1 MTEQL
6 AVAVLGANGRMGAE
20 AVAAVEAAADL
31 KLVAALGRNDSLDTL
46 VDAGARI
53 VVDLTVPG
61 STEANV
67 RFAVEHGMHAVVGTT
82 GWDADRL
89 ARLEEL
95 LAGQAGVGVLI
106 APNFALGSVLASAF
120 AAKASRYFESV
131 EIIELHHPEKVD
143 APSGTAV
150 RTAQLIAAERA
161 AAGLPAS
168 PDATTSE
175 LAGARGC
182 EVDGVRVHSVRL
194 RGLVAHQEVLLGG
207 PGEQLTLRHDSFD
220 RASFMPGVLLGVRNI
235 ASRPGLTVGLDG
247 YLDLGL

>member
-20 AVAAVEAAADL
+20 AVRAVDASADL
-31 KLVAALGRNDSLDTL
+31 SLVAALGRNDSLDTL
-46 VDAGARI
+46 VGSGAKI
-53 VVDLTVPG
+53 VVDLTVPE

-82 GWDADRL
+82 GWDADRVE
-89 ARLEEL
+89 RLEAL
-95 LAGQAGVGVLI
+95 LETHPGVGVLI

-120 AAKASRYFESV
+120 AARASKYFESV
-131 EIIELHHPEKVD
+131 EIVELHHPDKVD

-161 AAGLPAS
+161 AAGVAPS

-175 LAGARGC
+175 RPGARGC
-182 EVDGVRVHSVRL
+182 EIDGVRIHSVRL

-207 PGEQLTLRHDSFD
+207 PGEQLTFRHDSFD
-220 RASFMPGVLLGVRNI
+220 RASFMPGVLLGVRSVAAN
-235 ASRPGLTVGLDG
+235 PGLTVGLDG

>member
-1 MTEQL
+1 MIEQL

-20 AVAAVEAAADL
+20 AVKAVESAPDM
-31 KLVAALGRNDSLDTL
+31 KLVAALGRGDSLDTL
-46 VDAGARI
+46 LTSGARY
-53 VVDLTVPG
+53 VVDLTVPE

-67 RFAVEHGMHAVVGTT
+67 RFAVENGMHAIVGTT
-82 GWDADRL
+82 GWDAG
-89 ARLEEL
+89 RLENLGSL
-95 LAGQAGVGVLI
+95 LAAHQGVGVLI

-120 AAKASRYFESV
+120 AAKASKYFESV
-131 EIIELHHPEKVD
+131 EIIELHHPDKVD

-150 RTAQLIAAERA
+150 RTAQLIAAERV
-161 AAGLPAS
+161 AAGLEPS

-182 EVDGVRVHSVRL
+182 DVDGVRVHSVRL

-207 PGEQLTLRHDSFD
+207 PGEQLTFRHDSFD
-220 RASFMPGVLLGVRNI
+220 RASFMPGVLLGVRNV
-235 ASRPGLTVGLDG
+235 AHHPGLTVGLDG

>member
-20 AVAAVEAAADL
+20 AVKAVEAAPDL

-53 VVDLTVPG
+53 VVDLTVPD

-82 GWDADRL
+82 GWNAQRL
-89 ARLEEL
+89 ARLDEL
-95 LAGQAGVGVLI
+95 LAGRPEVGVLI

-120 AAKASRYFESV
+120 AAKASKYFESV
-131 EIIELHHPEKVD
+131 EIIELHHPDKVD

-150 RTAQLIAAERA
+150 RTAQLISAERA
-161 AAGLPAS
+161 AAGVAPS
-168 PDATTSE
+168 PDATSTE
-175 LAGARGC
+175 RPGARGC

-220 RASFMPGVLLGVRNI
+220 RASFMPGVLLGVRNV
-235 ASRPGLTVGLDG
+235 AAHPGLTVGLDG

>member
-20 AVAAVEAAADL
+20 AVKAVEAAADM
-31 KLVAALGRNDSLDTL
+31 KLVAALGRSDSLDGL
-46 VDAGARI
+46 VNAGAQV
-53 VVDLTVPG
+53 VVDLTVPE

-82 GWDADRL
+82 GWDA
-89 ARLEEL
+89 ARLNDLEVL
-95 LAGQAGVGVLI
+95 LGRNAGVGVLI
-106 APNFALGSVLASAF
+106 APNFALGSVLATAF
-120 AAKASRYFESV
+120 AAKAAKYFESV
-131 EIIELHHPEKVD
+131 EVIELHHPDKVD

-161 AAGLPAS
+161 DAGIGAS
-168 PDATTSE
+168 PDATTTE

-182 EVDGVRVHSVRL
+182 DVDGIRVHSVRL

-220 RASFMPGVLLGVRNI
+220 RASFMPGVLLGVRNV
-235 ASRPGLTVGLDG
+235 AGYPGLTVGLDG
-247 YLDLGL
+247 YLDLGV

>member
-20 AVAAVEAAADL
+20 AVQAVEAAADL
-31 KLVAALGRNDSLDTL
+31 NLVAALGRNDPLETL

-53 VVDLTVPG
+53 VVDLTVPE

-67 RFAVEHGMHAVVGTT
+67 RFAVDHGMHAVVGTT
-82 GWDADRL
+82 GWDAEKL

-95 LAGQAGVGVLI
+95 LAGQPEAGVLI

-131 EIIELHHPEKVD
+131 EIVELHHPDKVD

-150 RTAQLIAAERA
+150 RTAQLIAAERSA
-161 AAGLPAS
+161 ASLPAS

-175 LAGARGC
+175 RSGARGC
-182 EVDGVRVHSVRL
+182 DVDGVRVHSVRL

-220 RASFMPGVLLGVRNI
+220 RASFMPGVLLGVRNV
-235 ASRPGLTVGLDG
+235 AAHPGLTVGLDG

>member
-1 MTEQL
+1 MIEQL

-20 AVAAVEAAADL
+20 AVKAVEAAADL

-46 VDAGARI
+46 ISSGARI
-53 VVDLTVPG
+53 VVDLTVPE

-67 RFAVEHGMHAVVGTT
+67 RFAVEHGLHAVVGTT
-82 GWDADRL
+82 GWDAGRL

-95 LAGQAGVGVLI
+95 LAGRPGVGVLI

-120 AAKASRYFESV
+120 AAKAAKYFESV
-131 EIIELHHPEKVD
+131 EIIELHHPDKVD

-150 RTAQLIAAERA
+150 RTAQLISAERA
-161 AAGLPAS
+161 AAGVAPG
-168 PDATTSE
+168 PDATSTE
-175 LAGARGC
+175 RPGARGC
-182 EVDGVRVHSVRL
+182 DVDGVRVHSVRL

-220 RASFMPGVLLGVRNI
+220 RASFMPGVLLGVRNV
-235 ASRPGLTVGLDG
+235 AANPGLTVGLDG

>member
-20 AVAAVEAAADL
+20 AVKAVEAAADM
-31 KLVAALGRNDSLDTL
+31 KLVAALGRGDALDEL
-46 VDAGARI
+46 VNAGAQV
-53 VVDLTVPG
+53 VVDLTVPE

-82 GWDADRL
+82 GWDAGRL
-89 ARLEEL
+89 GE
-95 LAGQAGVGVLI
+95 LAGLLGRNPGVGVLI

-120 AAKASRYFESV
+120 AAKASKYFESV
-131 EIIELHHPEKVD
+131 EVIELHHPDKVD

-161 AAGLPAS
+161 AAGVGAS
-168 PDATTSE
+168 PDATTTE

-182 EVDGVRVHSVRL
+182 DVDGIRVHSVRL

-220 RASFMPGVLLGVRNI
+220 RASFMPGVLLGVRNVTGK
-235 ASRPGLTVGLDG
+235 PGLTVGLDG
-247 YLDLGL
+247 YLDLGV

>member
-6 AVAVLGANGRMGAE
+6 PVAVLGAHGRMGAE
-20 AVAAVEAAADL
+20 AVKAVEAASDM
-31 KLVAALGRNDSLDTL
+31 KLVAALGRGDTLDTL
-46 VDAGARI
+46 SSSGARI
-53 VVDLTVPG
+53 VVDLTVPE

-82 GWDADRL
+82 GWDSGRL
-89 ARLEEL
+89 AEL
-95 LAGQAGVGVLI
+95 QSLLSGKPDVGVLI

-120 AAKASRYFESV
+120 AAKASKYFESV
-131 EIIELHHPEKVD
+131 EIIELHHPDKVD

-150 RTAQLIAAERA
+150 RTAQLIAGERA
-161 AAGLPAS
+161 NAGLDPS

-182 EVDGVRVHSVRL
+182 DVDGVRVHSVRL

-207 PGEQLTLRHDSFD
+207 PGEQLTFRHDSFD
-220 RASFMPGVLLGVRNI
+220 RASFMPGVLLGVRNV
-235 ASRPGLTVGLDG
+235 ARHPGLTVGLDG

>member
-20 AVAAVEAAADL
+20 AVKAVEAAADM
-31 KLVAALGRNDSLDTL
+31 KLVAALGRSDSLDGL
-46 VDAGARI
+46 VNAGAQV
-53 VVDLTVPG
+53 VVDLTVPE

-82 GWDADRL
+82 GWDAARL
-89 ARLEEL
+89 ADLEEL
-95 LAGQAGVGVLI
+95 LGRNAGVGVLI
-106 APNFALGSVLASAF
+106 APNFALGSVLATAF
-120 AAKASRYFESV
+120 AAKAAKYFESV
-131 EIIELHHPEKVD
+131 EVIELHHPDKVD

-161 AAGLPAS
+161 DAGIGAS
-168 PDATTSE
+168 PDATTTE

-182 EVDGVRVHSVRL
+182 DVDGIRVHSVRL

-220 RASFMPGVLLGVRNI
+220 RASFMPGVLLGVRNV
-235 ASRPGLTVGLDG
+235 AGYPGLTVGLDG
-247 YLDLGL
+247 YLDLGV

>member
-20 AVAAVEAAADL
+20 AVNAVEAAADL

-53 VVDLTVPG
+53 VVDLTVPE

-89 ARLEEL
+89 GRLEEL

-131 EIIELHHPEKVD
+131 EIIELHHPDKVD

-150 RTAQLIAAERA
+150 RTAQLISAERA

-182 EVDGVRVHSVRL
+182 DVDGVRVHSVRL

-220 RASFMPGVLLGVRNI
+220 RASFMPGVLLGVRNV
-235 ASRPGLTVGLDG
+235 AAHPGLTVGLDG

>member
-6 AVAVLGANGRMGAE
+6 PVAVLGAHGRMGAE
-20 AVAAVEAAADL
+20 AVKAVEAASDM
-31 KLVAALGRNDSLDTL
+31 KLVAALGRGDSLDTL
-46 VDAGARI
+46 SSSGARI
-53 VVDLTVPG
+53 IVDLTVPE

-82 GWDADRL
+82 GWDAGRL
-89 ARLEEL
+89 AEL
-95 LAGQAGVGVLI
+95 QSLLSGKPDVGVLI

-131 EIIELHHPEKVD
+131 EIIELHHPDKVD

-150 RTAQLIAAERA
+150 RTAQLIAGERA
-161 AAGLPAS
+161 NAGLDPS

-182 EVDGVRVHSVRL
+182 DVDGVRVHSVRL

-207 PGEQLTLRHDSFD
+207 PGEQLTFRHDSFD
-220 RASFMPGVLLGVRNI
+220 RASFMPGVLLGVRNV
-235 ASRPGLTVGLDG
+235 ARHPGLTVGLDG

>member
-1 MTEQL
+1 
-6 AVAVLGANGRMGAE
+6 MGAE
-20 AVAAVEAAADL
+20 AVKAVEAASDM
-31 KLVAALGRNDSLDTL
+31 KLVAALGRGDSLDTL
-46 VDAGARI
+46 SSSGARI
-53 VVDLTVPG
+53 IVDLTVPE

-82 GWDADRL
+82 GWDAGRL
-89 ARLEEL
+89 AEL
-95 LAGQAGVGVLI
+95 QSLLSGKPDVGVLI

-131 EIIELHHPEKVD
+131 EIIELHHPDKVD

-150 RTAQLIAAERA
+150 RTAQLIAGERA
-161 AAGLPAS
+161 NAGLDPS

-182 EVDGVRVHSVRL
+182 DVDGVRVHSVRL

-207 PGEQLTLRHDSFD
+207 PGEQLTFRHDSFD
-220 RASFMPGVLLGVRNI
+220 RASFMPGVLLGVRNV
-235 ASRPGLTVGLDG
+235 ARHPGLTVGLDG

>member
-6 AVAVLGANGRMGAE
+6 AVAVLGAHGRMGIE
-20 AVAAVEAAADL
+20 AVKAVEAADDM
-31 KLVAALGRNDSLDTL
+31 KLVAALGRGDSLDAL
-46 VDAGARI
+46 VDAGAQY
-53 VVDLTVPG
+53 VVDLTVPD

-82 GWDADRL
+82 GWDA
-89 ARLEEL
+89 ARLSALEEV
-95 LAGQAGVGVLI
+95 LAAHPANGVLI

-120 AAKASRYFESV
+120 AAKASKYFESV
-131 EIIELHHPEKVD
+131 EIIELHHPDKVD

-150 RTAQLIAAERA
+150 RTAQLIAAARGE
-161 AAGLPAS
+161 AGVGAS
-168 PDATTSE
+168 PDATETS
-175 LAGARGC
+175 LDGARGC
-182 EVDGVRVHSVRL
+182 NVDGVRVHSVRL

-220 RASFMPGVLLGVRNI
+220 RASFMPGVLLGLRNV
-235 ASRPGLTVGLDG
+235 AAHPGLTVGLDG

>member
-20 AVAAVEAAADL
+20 AVKAVEAAPDM
-31 KLVAALGRNDSLDTL
+31 KLVAALGRGDSLDEL
-46 VDAGARI
+46 VNAGARI
-53 VVDLTVPG
+53 VVDLTVPE

-67 RFAVEHGMHAVVGTT
+67 RFAVENGMHAVVGTT
-82 GWDADRL
+82 GWDAARL
-89 ARLEEL
+89 GGLEEL
-95 LAGQAGVGVLI
+95 LGRNARVGVLI

-120 AAKASRYFESV
+120 AAKAAKYFESV
-131 EIIELHHPEKVD
+131 EVIELHHPDKVD

-161 AAGLPAS
+161 AAGVGAS

-182 EVDGVRVHSVRL
+182 DVDGIRVHSVRL

-220 RASFMPGVLLGVRNI
+220 RASFMPGVLLGVRNV
-235 ASRPGLTVGLDG
+235 AGHPGLTVGLDG
-247 YLDLGL
+247 YLDLGV

>member
-6 AVAVLGANGRMGAE
+6 PVAVLGANGRMGAE
-20 AVAAVEAAADL
+20 AVKAVEAAADL

-46 VDAGARI
+46 VDSGARI
-53 VVDLTVPG
+53 VVDLTVPE

-67 RFAVEHGMHAVVGTT
+67 AFAVEHGIHAVVGTT
-82 GWDADRL
+82 GWDAERL
-89 ARLEEL
+89 ARLEPL
-95 LAGQAGVGVLI
+95 LASRPSVGVLI

-131 EIIELHHPEKVD
+131 EIIELHHPDKVD

-161 AAGLPAS
+161 DAGVPAS

-175 LAGARGC
+175 RAGARGC
-182 EVDGVRVHSVRL
+182 DVDGVRVHSVRL

-207 PGEQLTLRHDSFD
+207 AGEQLTFRHDSFD
-220 RASFMPGVLLGVRNI
+220 RVSFMPGVLLGVRNVE
-235 ASRPGLTVGLDG
+235 ANPGLTVGLDG

>member
-6 AVAVLGANGRMGAE
+6 AVAVLGAHGRMGAE
-20 AVAAVEAAADL
+20 AVKAVEAAPDL
-31 KLVAALGRNDSLDTL
+31 KLVAALGRNDPLDTL
-46 VDAGARI
+46 VDAGARV
-53 VVDLTVPG
+53 VVDLSVPE

-82 GWDADRL
+82 GWDTGRL
-89 ARLEEL
+89 AGLKAL
-95 LAGQAGVGVLI
+95 LATQPGVGVLI
-106 APNFALGSVLASAF
+106 APNFALGSVLATAF
-120 AAKASRYFESV
+120 AAKASKYFESV
-131 EIIELHHPEKVD
+131 EVIELHHPDKVD

-161 AAGLPAS
+161 AAGVAAS
-168 PDATTSE
+168 PDATTTGR
-175 LAGARGC
+175 AGARGC
-182 EVDGVRVHSVRL
+182 DVDGVRVHSVRL

-220 RASFMPGVLLGVRNI
+220 RASFMPGVLLGVRNVS
-235 ASRPGLTVGLDG
+235 AKPGLTVGLDG

>member
-20 AVAAVEAAADL
+20 AVKAVEAAPDM
-31 KLVAALGRNDSLDTL
+31 KLVAALGRGDSLDTL
-46 VDAGARI
+46 LSAGARF
-53 VVDLTVPG
+53 VVDLTVPE
-61 STEANV
+61 STEENV
-67 RFAVEHGMHAVVGTT
+67 RFAVENGMHAVVGTT
-82 GWDADRL
+82 GWDTGKLQQLDA
-89 ARLEEL
+89 L
-95 LAGQAGVGVLI
+95 LAERQDVGVLI

-120 AAKASRYFESV
+120 AAKASKYFESV
-131 EIIELHHPEKVD
+131 EIIELHHPDKVD

-161 AAGLPAS
+161 AAGLEPS

-182 EVDGVRVHSVRL
+182 KVDGVRVHSVRL
-194 RGLVAHQEVLLGG
+194 RGLVAHQEVLFGG

-220 RASFMPGVLLGVRNI
+220 RASFMPGVLLGIRNV
-235 ASRPGLTVGLDG
+235 ANHPGLTVGLDG